1 MSCLITQCVSQFIFQ
16 LEDKVEEL
24 LHGKDQ
30 SNEKDLQILKWKLQA
45 KEKEAAALK
54 LSDEQRTE
62 EGDEKNLQTLENNS
76 PNHVV
81 SNICKFNLP
90 KL

>member
-1 MSCLITQCVSQFIFQ
+1 MSCLITQCVSRFIFQ

-24 LHGKDQ
+24 LHVKDQ
-30 SNEKDLQILKWKLQA
+30 SNEKDLPILKWKLQA

-54 LSDEQRTE
+54 LSDKHQTE

-81 SNICKFNLP
+81 GNIFAN
-90 KL
+90 